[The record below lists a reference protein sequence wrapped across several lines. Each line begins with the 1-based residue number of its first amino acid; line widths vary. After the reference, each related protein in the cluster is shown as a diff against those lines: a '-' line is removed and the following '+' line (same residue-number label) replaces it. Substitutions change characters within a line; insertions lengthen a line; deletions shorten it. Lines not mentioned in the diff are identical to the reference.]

1 MEEKKI
7 ASLPTL
13 NLLLEVENI
22 EFRGVTNTTVG
33 NLEELILDFD
43 SYVSGECD

>member
-1 MEEKKI
+1 MEENKI

-22 EFRGVTNTTVG
+22 EFRGVKLLWDKWKN
-33 NLEELILDFD
+33 
-43 SYVSGECD
+43 